1 MLLACSGSKGSGPS
15 PAPSNSPN
23 DGMELP
29 VAGRARFFAA
39 DAGDQAGTVA
49 AGDFNGDGIRDV
61 VLGAAFAD
69 GPDNQRPDAG
79 EAYVFLGPIKP
90 GGDYDAAQGAQAL
103 TVYGAAGGDQAARG
117 LAAGDVNGDGI
128 DDLIIGSPFSDGPA
142 GDRADAG
149 RIDVVFGSAAIGSAV
164 RTADLATT
172 AGVTVWGA
180 SAGDLAGIAVAAAN
194 LNGDPARDLIVGAF
208 WADGPDDARSMA
220 GEIYAIYGS
229 PAGPRQV
236 DLAKGEEDV
245 LVYGAAAQD
254 RLGEGVA
261 AADIN
266 GDGLDDLILPAP
278 FAPGL
283 NGQADTGRTTIL
295 QSPAPRVTDL
305 ANAAPGPVIYGVDD
319 GDQLGHVVAAG
330 DVDGDKRAD
339 LLLTAVSADGPDN
352 TVNLAG
358 EAVLVRASSLKP
370 KVDVASGG
378 ADAIIYGRDR
388 EDRLGRSA
396 AVGDLDG
403 DGRPELL
410 LGAPGG
416 AAAGNRKPT
425 AGELY
430 VLEASGL
437 KREQQLPTGSVV
449 YYGEDPGDNLA
460 SEVFGRSPLLASDL
474 DGDGRAEIVVAAPLG
489 DGPDNSRRD
498 SGEAYVLF
506 VKGPIG
512 G

>member
-1 MLLACSGSKGSGPS
+1 
-15 PAPSNSPN
+15 
-23 DGMELP
+23 
-29 VAGRARFFAA
+29 
-39 DAGDQAGTVA
+39 
-49 AGDFNGDGIRDV
+49 
-61 VLGAAFAD
+61 
-69 GPDNQRPDAG
+69 
-79 EAYVFLGPIKP
+79 
-90 GGDYDAAQGAQAL
+90 
-103 TVYGAAGGDQAARG
+103 
-117 LAAGDVNGDGI
+117 
-128 DDLIIGSPFSDGPA
+128 
-142 GDRADAG
+142 
-149 RIDVVFGSAAIGSAV
+149 
-164 RTADLATT
+164 
-172 AGVTVWGA
+172 
-180 SAGDLAGIAVAAAN
+180 
-194 LNGDPARDLIVGAF
+194 
-208 WADGPDDARSMA
+208 
-220 GEIYAIYGS
+220 
-229 PAGPRQV
+229 
-236 DLAKGEEDV
+236 
-245 LVYGAAAQD
+245 
-254 RLGEGVA
+254 
-261 AADIN
+261 
-266 GDGLDDLILPAP
+266 
-278 FAPGL
+278 
-283 NGQADTGRTTIL
+283 
-295 QSPAPRVTDL
+295 
-305 ANAAPGPVIYGVDD
+305 
-319 GDQLGHVVAAG
+319 
-330 DVDGDKRAD
+330 
-339 LLLTAVSADGPDN
+339 
-352 TVNLAG
+352 
-358 EAVLVRASSLKP
+358 LVRASSLKP